1 MSSSDGL
8 QQVSKIV
15 NSFFN
20 KPETLAFREP
30 VNPKAMG
37 IPDYPQIVK
46 NPMDLGTV
54 SLDKTFWLFRR
65 RRYAVFLRRQ
75 HYFTL
80 IHENI
85 SNTLIEPHPRGA
97 LKSTSLVT

>member
-1 MSSSDGL
+1 MSSGDGL

-54 SLDKTFWLFRR
+54 SGEGFAPLLLERCRR
-65 RRYAVFLRRQ
+65 RARMGAVWVQNYITPQFCSVGRR
-75 HYFTL
+75 TC
-80 IHENI
+80 
-85 SNTLIEPHPRGA
+85 
-97 LKSTSLVT
+97 

>member
-15 NSFFN
+15 NSLFN

-54 SLDKTFWLFRR
+54 RLGECFRFIR
-65 RRYAVFLRRQ
+65 QRKQCTNRFLEIFEILCTYIPKLRR
-75 HYFTL
+75 
-80 IHENI
+80 IHSAVWQYTENR
-85 SNTLIEPHPRGA
+85 E
-97 LKSTSLVT
+97 V

>member
-54 SLDKTFWLFRR
+54 SLGISSSLSD
-65 RRYAVFLRRQ
+65 RRQ
-75 HYFTL
+75 RHG
-80 IHENI
+80 
-85 SNTLIEPHPRGA
+85 S
-97 LKSTSLVT
+97 

>member
-15 NSFFN
+15 NSLFN

-54 SLDKTFWLFRR
+54 SIHVCLSFVGQKRR
-65 RRYAVFLRRQ
+65 DAGVGFVL
-75 HYFTL
+75 
-80 IHENI
+80 EI
-85 SNTLIEPHPRGA
+85 S
-97 LKSTSLVT
+97 KS

>member
-1 MSSSDGL
+1 
-8 QQVSKIV
+8 V

-54 SLDKTFWLFRR
+54 S
-65 RRYAVFLRRQ
+65 
-75 HYFTL
+75 
-80 IHENI
+80 
-85 SNTLIEPHPRGA
+85 
-97 LKSTSLVT
+97 

>member
-1 MSSSDGL
+1 MPSSDGL

-15 NSFFN
+15 NSLFN

-54 SLDKTFWLFRR
+54 SLDT
-65 RRYAVFLRRQ
+65 
-75 HYFTL
+75 YF
-80 IHENI
+80 IF
-85 SNTLIEPHPRGA
+85 
-97 LKSTSLVT
+97 